1 LIQRKTKKMTQIA
14 DLIQNQAFVAY
25 FQRAMIERSTLIKSG
40 IAVQDSAIAK
50 KCQEAGFG
58 GKTVDLP
65 FFNSLDSS
73 SDAEVLA
80 EDTNLTPEKITAG
93 KDVAVVLRRGKAFA
107 ATDLSAELAGA
118 DPMRAIAD
126 QLADYWNKQHQKA
139 LMNVLTGVFAS
150 NAVSYNADTAP
161 YGNGGDAVLDLS
173 ANTMTT
179 KDIMLAAQLLGDR
192 GVELNAVAMHSAVN
206 TFLSTINS
214 NGSYKASEDPSQLA
228 TYNGRA
234 IVTDDNCPYNPTTG
248 VATVY
253 LFGKG
258 AVAFNDVPTKTP
270 FETYREALKG
280 NDGIVSRTGKIVHL
294 RGWKWNGTASGVSP
308 TNAELAAAGNWFRVY
323 PQKAVRCVK
332 LVVKC
337 A

>member
-1 LIQRKTKKMTQIA
+1 MTERETKTMTTIA
-14 DLIQNQAFVAY
+14 DLIVKPAFLAY

-40 IAVQDSAIAK
+40 IAVKDDAIAK
-50 KCQEAGFG
+50 KCAEAGFG

-65 FFNSLDSS
+65 FFNSLDDS

-80 EDTNLTPEKITAG
+80 EDSALTPEKITAG
-93 KDVAVVLRRGKAFA
+93 KDVAVILRRGKAFA
-107 ATDLSAELAGA
+107 ATDLSAEISGE
-118 DPMRAIAD
+118 DPMSAIAN

-139 LMNVLTGVFAS
+139 LMSVLSGVFGA
-150 NAVSYNADTAP
+150 NATSYNADTAP
-161 YGNGGDAVLDLS
+161 YGCDGDMILDLS

-192 GVELNAVAMHSAVN
+192 GIELNAIAMNSAVN
-206 TFLSTINS
+206 TFLSGINS
-214 NGSYKASEDPSQLA
+214 NGTYRASEDPSQLA

-234 IVTDDNCPYNPTTG
+234 IVTDDNVPYNAETG
-248 VATVY
+248 VATIY

-294 RGWKWNGTASGVSP
+294 RGWKWNGTAAGVTPS
-308 TNAELAAAGNWFRVY
+308 NSELATANKWIRVY
-323 PQKAVRCVK
+323 PKKSIRCVK

>member
-1 LIQRKTKKMTQIA
+1 MAFTNLSNIVSNTAFTQ
-14 DLIQNQAFVAY
+14 Y
-25 FQRAMIERSTLIKSG
+25 FAKAVLDRSKLFKSG
-40 IAVQDSAIAK
+40 IAVADPFIQQ
-50 KCQEAGFG
+50 KCNEAGFG
-58 GKTVDLP
+58 GNFVNLP
-65 FFNSLDSS
+65 FFNAITTGSNRGEQRLDE
-73 SDAEVLA
+73 SDLQPQ
-80 EDTNLTPEKITAG
+80 NITAG
-93 KDVAVVLRRGKAFA
+93 QDIAPIIRRGKAFGSNDIA
-107 ATDLSAELAGA
+107 ADVAGA
-118 DPMRAIAD
+118 DPIKVIAD

-139 LMNVLTGVFAS
+139 LMNVLTGVFGA
-150 NAVSYNADTAP
+150 NATSYNADTAA
-161 YGNGGDAVLDLS
+161 YGNDGDAVLDLS

-179 KDIMLAAQLLGDR
+179 NDIMLAAQLLGDR
-192 GVELNAVAMHSAVN
+192 GIELNAVAMNSAVN

-214 NGSYKASEDPSQLA
+214 NGSYRASENPSQLA

-234 IVTDDNCPYNPTTG
+234 IVTDDNVPYNPTTG

-253 LFGKG
+253 LFGRG

-308 TNAELAAAGNWFRVY
+308 TNSELATANKWLRVY